1 MQMRAAPPLAP
12 TQVYLLAS
20 ATLPSTLP
28 LKRGQT
34 RARGVEMLQSPEA
47 GQGGFAFFSG
57 GRGKVE

>member
-1 MQMRAAPPLAP
+1 MQIRAAPPLAP

-20 ATLPSTLP
+20 ATLPSALP

-57 GRGKVE
+57 GPGKVE